1 MTDEDSP
8 LISILSHLTEEQ
20 TPNPAIPLPER
31 SPNHPLHIRFL
42 YSTQIPAP
50 SVPDEKTLDQ
60 ILFLSRLL
68 NIVQRT
74 RTISKRPAN
83 IKLDLDLYLTNLSS
97 PTAAT
102 QASEILNK
110 VTDDSNVSNDSPLIR
125 VHGQRINKD
134 DLDAKPQQEDIV
146 YYICGPPPMTDEF
159 VQYLEPVVG
168 KERVLY
174 EKWW

>member
-1 MTDEDSP
+1 MPQKSP

-20 TPNPAIPLPER
+20 TANPTIPLPER
-31 SPNHPLHIRFL
+31 SPNNPLHIRFL
-42 YSTQIPAP
+42 YSTQIPA
-50 SVPDEKTLDQ
+50 SSAPDEKTLDQ
-60 ILFLSRLL
+60 ILFLSRLR

-74 RTISKRPAN
+74 RTVTKQPSKIRLE
-83 IKLDLDLYLTNLSS
+83 LDLFLTNISS
-97 PTAAT
+97 SAAAA
-102 QASEILNK
+102 QAGKVLNEVK
-110 VTDDSNVSNDSPLIR
+110 DGSNVNDSSPLIQ
-125 VHGQRINKD
+125 VHSRRINKD
-134 DLDAKPQQEDIV
+134 DLDAKPRQEDTV